1 MVVID
6 FFLAGISSSSIV
18 IKHFVLRKKRINR
31 TTSLSSMYDSSVCVC
46 VHILCKSMLIINTA
60 YRKLVNFRF
69 WWFLCMCF
77 LFVFEFHNT
86 THHHHHLKIIEKIDP
101 LSVCVCFKGSLVLFS
116 HFIWSKFLVLWII
129 INFSFIHLSVC
140 LFVFGSTAAAVE
152 IPTLN
157 GSSLSV
163 ELNKINQPIRM
174 MMMIQNLILHHHFVV
189 VFRFRKQKKI

>member
-1 MVVID
+1 
-6 FFLAGISSSSIV
+6 
-18 IKHFVLRKKRINR
+18 
-31 TTSLSSMYDSSVCVC
+31 
-46 VHILCKSMLIINTA
+46 MLIINTA

-174 MMMIQNLILHHHFVV
+174 MMMMIQNLFFHHYFVV
-189 VFRFRKQKKI
+189 VFRFRKQKKNLTKFK